1 MPSAILY
8 LLNQF
13 DASVPLHLDVR
24 AMLQQQL
31 GDRLIPFVLRRS
43 SVVSEALA
51 EGMTVI
57 DYAPGSGA
65 AEDYRALA
73 GWLHTFIPP
82 AVAGHAGV
90 RWSERVGY
98 YEGYT
103 QRVDC
108 GAHADVLACAHGEC
122 LAPTEIERGFQRMYN
137 LEFEQAHQDFSPGK
151 GCIRR
156 IPSDR
161 FRKPPATCSGSLPVS
176 ASSKV
181 SSSPATRTLKLAPSL
196 LRIPRCV
203 SSSIAPS
210 KGDQLADAA
219 LKQHPED
226 SNALFAKVLA
236 LGLRS
241 DYVAMID
248 KQDFAAL
255 RYMKQGRIL
264 AQQLLKQK
272 PDAYDALLA
281 VGVENYL
288 TGIKPAPVRW
298 MLSLGGIDPDKQ
310 QGIREL
316 QETAAHGNLLKPFA
330 KLLLAVAA
338 LRDKN
343 NTQGCDLLREL
354 ATAYPRNALYRDSA
368 PECHGA
374 ASH

>member
-1 MPSAILY
+1 MKAIL
-8 LLNQF
+8 LL
-13 DASVPLHLDVR
+13 A
-24 AMLQQQL
+24 
-31 GDRLIPFVLRRS
+31 LIFLPAWTA
-43 SVVSEALA
+43 EALA
-51 EGMTVI
+51 
-57 DYAPGSGA
+57 PN
-65 AEDYRALA
+65 
-73 GWLHTFIPP
+73 
-82 AVAGHAGV
+82 
-90 RWSERVGY
+90 
-98 YEGYT
+98 
-103 QRVDC
+103 
-108 GAHADVLACAHGEC
+108 
-122 LAPTEIERGFQRMYN
+122 EIESGFQSMYN
-137 LEFEQAHQDFSPGK
+137 LQFDQAHQDFSAWERLHPDDPLG
-151 GCIRR
+151 
-156 IPSDR
+156 
-161 FRKPPATCSGSLPVS
+161 PVS
-176 ASSKV
+176 QAAGYLFAEFARLGILESQLFTSDKNFE
-181 SSSPATRTLKLAPSL
+181 ARTKLAPD
-196 LRIPRCV
+196 PRV
-203 SSSIAPS
+203 RDAFNGAVT

-226 SNALFAKVLA
+226 TNALFAKVLA

-281 VGVENYL
+281 VGIENYL

>member
-1 MPSAILY
+1 MINSWAKELHRTECMKTTGRWPVLVLMLVFLSARGA
-8 LLNQF
+8 N
-13 DASVPLHLDVR
+13 
-24 AMLQQQL
+24 AM
-31 GDRLIPFVLRRS
+31 
-43 SVVSEALA
+43 
-51 EGMTVI
+51 
-57 DYAPGSGA
+57 
-65 AEDYRALA
+65 
-73 GWLHTFIPP
+73 
-82 AVAGHAGV
+82 
-90 RWSERVGY
+90 
-98 YEGYT
+98 
-103 QRVDC
+103 
-108 GAHADVLACAHGEC
+108 
-122 LAPTEIERGFQRMYN
+122 APTEIERGFQSMYN
-137 LEFEQAHQDFSPGK
+137 LEFEQAHQDFSTWERLHPEDPLG
-151 GCIRR
+151 
-156 IPSDR
+156 
-161 FRKPPATCSGSLPVS
+161 PVS
-176 ASSKV
+176 QAAGYLFGEFARLGILESQLFTSDKNFEAR
-181 SSSPATRTLKLAPSL
+181 SKLAPDPKV
-196 LRIPRCV
+196 RDEFNGAV
-203 SSSIAPS
+203 A

-226 SNALFAKVLA
+226 SNALFAKILA

-272 PDAYDALLA
+272 PDEYDALLA

-298 MLSLGGIDPDKQ
+298 MLSLGGIDPDKE

-368 PECHGA
+368 PECHAA

>member
-1 MPSAILY
+1 MS
-8 LLNQF
+8 
-13 DASVPLHLDVR
+13 D
-24 AMLQQQL
+24 
-31 GDRLIPFVLRRS
+31 
-43 SVVSEALA
+43 SEAKELHRT
-51 EGMTVI
+51 GCMKVT
-57 DYAPGSGA
+57 SRWFA
-65 AEDYRALA
+65 AVLMLVFLPARAA
-73 GWLHTFIPP
+73 N
-82 AVAGHAGV
+82 A
-90 RWSERVGY
+90 
-98 YEGYT
+98 
-103 QRVDC
+103 
-108 GAHADVLACAHGEC
+108 
-122 LAPTEIERGFQRMYN
+122 LAPTEIERGFQSMYN
-137 LEFEQAHQDFSPGK
+137 LEFEQAHQDFSTWERLHPEDPLG
-151 GCIRR
+151 
-156 IPSDR
+156 
-161 FRKPPATCSGSLPVS
+161 PVS
-176 ASSKV
+176 QAAGYLFGEFARLGILESQLFTNDKNFEGR
-181 SSSPATRTLKLAPSL
+181 AKLAPDPKV
-196 LRIPRCV
+196 RDEFNGAVI
-203 SSSIAPS
+203 

-219 LKQHPED
+219 LKQHPQD

-281 VGVENYL
+281 VGIENYL

-316 QETAAHGNLLKPFA
+316 EQTAAHGNLLKPFA

-368 PECHGA
+368 PECNGTA
-374 ASH
+374 AH

>member
-1 MPSAILY
+1 MINSWAKELHRTECMKTTGRWPVLVLMLVFLSARGA
-8 LLNQF
+8 N
-13 DASVPLHLDVR
+13 
-24 AMLQQQL
+24 AM
-31 GDRLIPFVLRRS
+31 
-43 SVVSEALA
+43 
-51 EGMTVI
+51 
-57 DYAPGSGA
+57 
-65 AEDYRALA
+65 
-73 GWLHTFIPP
+73 
-82 AVAGHAGV
+82 
-90 RWSERVGY
+90 
-98 YEGYT
+98 
-103 QRVDC
+103 
-108 GAHADVLACAHGEC
+108 
-122 LAPTEIERGFQRMYN
+122 APTEIERGFQSMYN
-137 LEFEQAHQDFSPGK
+137 LEFEQAHQDFSTWERLHPEDPLG
-151 GCIRR
+151 
-156 IPSDR
+156 
-161 FRKPPATCSGSLPVS
+161 PVS
-176 ASSKV
+176 QAAGYLFGEFARLGILESQLFTSDKNFEARSKL
-181 SSSPATRTLKLAPSL
+181 SPDPKVRDEFNGAVA
-196 LRIPRCV
+196 
-203 SSSIAPS
+203 

-226 SNALFAKVLA
+226 SNALFAKILA

-272 PDAYDALLA
+272 PDEYDALLA

-368 PECHGA
+368 PECHAA

>member
-1 MPSAILY
+1 MS
-8 LLNQF
+8 N
-13 DASVPLHLDVR
+13 
-24 AMLQQQL
+24 
-31 GDRLIPFVLRRS
+31 
-43 SVVSEALA
+43 SEAKELHR
-51 EGMTVI
+51 TVCMKATGRWLI
-57 DYAPGSGA
+57 VVLMLVFLSARGA
-65 AEDYRALA
+65 SAM
-73 GWLHTFIPP
+73 
-82 AVAGHAGV
+82 
-90 RWSERVGY
+90 
-98 YEGYT
+98 
-103 QRVDC
+103 
-108 GAHADVLACAHGEC
+108 
-122 LAPTEIERGFQRMYN
+122 APTEIERGFQSMYN
-137 LEFEQAHQDFSPGK
+137 LEFEQAHQDFSTWERLHPEDPLG
-151 GCIRR
+151 
-156 IPSDR
+156 
-161 FRKPPATCSGSLPVS
+161 PVS
-176 ASSKV
+176 QAAGYLFGEFARLGILESQLFTSDKNFE
-181 SSSPATRTLKLAPSL
+181 ARTKLAPD
-196 LRIPRCV
+196 PRV
-203 SSSIAPS
+203 REEFNSAVA

-226 SNALFAKVLA
+226 SNALFAKILA

-272 PDAYDALLA
+272 PDEYDALLA

-368 PECHGA
+368 PECHAA

>member
-1 MPSAILY
+1 MS
-8 LLNQF
+8 N
-13 DASVPLHLDVR
+13 
-24 AMLQQQL
+24 
-31 GDRLIPFVLRRS
+31 
-43 SVVSEALA
+43 SEAKELHR
-51 EGMTVI
+51 TVCMKTTGRWLI
-57 DYAPGSGA
+57 VVLMLVFLSARGAYAM
-65 AEDYRALA
+65 
-73 GWLHTFIPP
+73 
-82 AVAGHAGV
+82 
-90 RWSERVGY
+90 
-98 YEGYT
+98 
-103 QRVDC
+103 
-108 GAHADVLACAHGEC
+108 
-122 LAPTEIERGFQRMYN
+122 APTEIERGFQSMYN
-137 LEFEQAHQDFSPGK
+137 LEFEQAHQDFSTWERLHPEDPLG
-151 GCIRR
+151 
-156 IPSDR
+156 
-161 FRKPPATCSGSLPVS
+161 PVS
-176 ASSKV
+176 QAAGYLFGEFARLGILESQLFTSDKNFEARSKL
-181 SSSPATRTLKLAPSL
+181 SPDPKVRDEFNGAVA
-196 LRIPRCV
+196 
-203 SSSIAPS
+203 

-226 SNALFAKVLA
+226 SNALFAKILA

-255 RYMKQGRIL
+255 RYMKQGRVL

-368 PECHGA
+368 PECHAA

>member
-1 MPSAILY
+1 MINSWAKELHRTECMKTTGRWPVLVLMLVFLSARGA
-8 LLNQF
+8 N
-13 DASVPLHLDVR
+13 
-24 AMLQQQL
+24 AM
-31 GDRLIPFVLRRS
+31 
-43 SVVSEALA
+43 
-51 EGMTVI
+51 
-57 DYAPGSGA
+57 
-65 AEDYRALA
+65 
-73 GWLHTFIPP
+73 
-82 AVAGHAGV
+82 
-90 RWSERVGY
+90 
-98 YEGYT
+98 
-103 QRVDC
+103 
-108 GAHADVLACAHGEC
+108 
-122 LAPTEIERGFQRMYN
+122 APTEIERGFQSMYN
-137 LEFEQAHQDFSPGK
+137 LEFEQAHQDFSTWERLHPEDPLG
-151 GCIRR
+151 
-156 IPSDR
+156 
-161 FRKPPATCSGSLPVS
+161 PVS
-176 ASSKV
+176 QAAGYLFGEFARLGILESQLFTSDKNFEAR
-181 SSSPATRTLKLAPSL
+181 SKLAPDPKV
-196 LRIPRCV
+196 RDEFNGAVAR
-203 SSSIAPS
+203 
-210 KGDQLADAA
+210 GDQLADAA

-226 SNALFAKVLA
+226 SNALFAKILA

-272 PDAYDALLA
+272 PDEYDALLA

-368 PECHGA
+368 PECHAA